1 MADTIEVKYKADLSD
16 IIKGTDTYEKKLKS
30 VETTS
35 QTTFKKVEDN
45 TKKASQGISDAAN
58 QAEKSLGSIDS
69 ALKGIAAG
77 VAAAFSVQKIIAFT
91 EESFKAFAKSEA
103 QTQKLRF
110 ALDNITKDGGSFDR
124 LVKQSEDLQN
134 SLKIF
139 DAEDIQ
145 SIQAAQA
152 QFGLTANQIEKLTPL
167 VLELATAQGV
177 DLATATDT
185 ALKAIEGQTRGL
197 KTVGAAFTDTGNST
211 DNFNLLT
218 ENLAKLQGSAADA
231 LNTTNGQLKSQEVAM
246 ENLQETIGARI
257 APALLALKQGA
268 LEAADAL
275 TTLFF
280 PPNARTTLE
289 DNIERVKSVLNVDK
303 NASVA
308 SLRQE
313 LSEIPAKLKA
323 IQEEGRNLPFDFDRG
338 DKLEALR
345 LKFAALKETEI
356 ALKEIILER
365 GAEEKRA
372 AAEATRNA
380 DIQTLSQEN
389 LLKLS
394 KKELQ
399 AEIATLK
406 ARGDNTKEF
415 QDQVERREKA
425 LEEIVSAEKKAGEK
439 LAAQREADAEKAK
452 TEREKDFEQA
462 FLQRQKELDDFAKLE
477 EKRQAENLPNIVKAI
492 DNDTTAAIN
501 ALKAQY
507 LAVGDFSVTAQKE
520 LQDKIEAAKL
530 DGLRLQLEETRLAG
544 GSTVEIEAKIN
555 DALIKGNEDK
565 NKQLLADDKAAKEK
579 RIALLNEVFQAVGD
593 ITERTFAIFEQD
605 IQNRQDALREQ
616 TDRELQVFD
625 DKQTELDR
633 LKERGAISD
642 REYQR
647 RNIELTEKRTAAEKK
662 AANEQKK
669 LQAEAARTAKELAIF
684 EIILNT
690 ARGITAALAGP
701 VPNPFLAASIGVA
714 GALELAVAV
723 NTPIPKFFKGV
734 KKVDGKEGIDQVPAY
749 LTKGERVVTVEKN
762 KKNWEYYEAI
772 DNNNLEQLIFRKH
785 VVPVLEEYKKKAE
798 ADYKKRTNE
807 EVGKVIV
814 ANFAGLTGREAERI
828 ARKGVTINNLDELK
842 EILSDSTTPKYYGT
856 WKR

>member
-1 MADTIEVKYKADLSD
+1 MADTIEVKYKADLSG
-16 IIKGTDTYEKKLKS
+16 ITTETKKYEETLRG
-30 VETTS
+30 VETTGKKA
-35 QTTFKKVEDN
+35 FKGVEDSA
-45 TKKASQGISDAAN
+45 KQASQSVGEAGSKIES
-58 QAEKSLGSIDS
+58 SLKDV
-69 ALKGIAAG
+69 AAG
-77 VAAAFSVQKIIAFT
+77 IAAAFSVQKIIAFA

-103 QTQKLRF
+103 QTQKLKF

-124 LVKQSEDLQN
+124 LVKQSENLQK

-145 SIQAAQA
+145 SIQAAQL
-152 QFGLTANQIEKLTPL
+152 QYGLTANQVEKLTPRIL
-167 VLELATAQGV
+167 DLAVAQGV

-185 ALKAIEGQTRGL
+185 ALKAIDGTTRGL
-197 KTVGAAFTDTGNST
+197 KTIGAEFTSAGNST
-211 DNFNLLT
+211 DNFNLLMSNT
-218 ENLAKLQGSAADA
+218 AKVEGKAADSI
-231 LNTTNGQLKSQEVAM
+231 NTTNGQLEAQKVAM

-289 DNIERVKSVLNVDK
+289 ANIERVKSVLNVDK
-303 NASVA
+303 NASIA

-356 ALKEIILER
+356 ALREIILER

-372 AAEATRNA
+372 SAEATRSANLQA
-380 DIQTLSQEN
+380 LAKEN
-389 LLKLS
+389 LLALS
-394 KKELQ
+394 KKELE
-399 AEIATLK
+399 AEIKSMEAK
-406 ARGDNTKEF
+406 DDNTKEF
-415 QDQVERREKA
+415 QDQIERRKTALTDLIKA
-425 LEEIVSAEKKAGEK
+425 QKEAGDK
-439 LAAQREADAEKAK
+439 LAKQRADDAEKAK
-452 TEREKDFEQA
+452 AQAEKDAAAELA
-462 FLQRQKELDDFAKLE
+462 ALQKLE
-477 EKRQAENLPNIVKAI
+477 GDLAKREGENLSNTIKAI
-492 DNDTTAAIN
+492 DSDTAAKIN
-501 ALKAQY
+501 AYKEEYIAI
-507 LAVGDFSVTAQKE
+507 GDFSETAQKE
-520 LQDKIEAAKL
+520 L
-530 DGLRLQLEETRLAG
+530 
-544 GSTVEIEAKIN
+544 EAKITEAKLAGLKIQLAETKAAGESTIAIEGQIN
-555 DALIKGNEDK
+555 DIIIKGKEDT
-565 NKQLLADDKAAKEK
+565 NKELLAQEKAAKEK
-579 RIALLNEVFQAVGD
+579 RIALLNEIFQAVGD
-593 ITERTFAIFEQD
+593 ITEKTFALFEQD
-605 IQNRQDALREQ
+605 NQNRQDALQEQ

-642 REYQR
+642 REFQR
-647 RNIELTEKRTAAEKK
+647 RNIELTEQRTTAEKK

-669 LQAEAARTAKELAIF
+669 LQAEAARTARELAIF

-690 ARGITAALAGP
+690 AKGIISALGMTP
-701 VPNPFLAASIGVA
+701 PNPFLAATIGVV
-714 GALELAVAV
+714 GALELATAV

-785 VVPVLEEYKKKAE
+785 VVPVLEEYKRKAE
-798 ADYKKRTNE
+798 ADFQKRTNE

-842 EILSDSTTPKYYGT
+842 EMLSDSTTPKYYGT